1 MLKNSDFTAIFLV
14 FPQAF
19 YFQTILLS
27 YFFFKNH
34 LKLDFVYS
42 LYNMINCEDLN
53 YPKILIKCRLFN
65 QNF

>member
-42 LYNMINCEDLN
+42 LYNMINCED
-53 YPKILIKCRLFN
+53 
-65 QNF
+65 